1 MVKDK
6 LGIKIKNFKN
16 LSKLNIGILGGSF
29 DPAHLGHVS
38 ISSKAIKFLNL
49 KQMWWLVASQNPLK
63 EKNQKKSLQNRL
75 LSAKLINKNYKIK
88 TLALEKKI
96 GTSYSYDTLISIKNR
111 MPRAKIFWIMGADNL
126 HTMHKW
132 YKWKKLFY
140 ICPIIVFNRPGYFYK
155 SLSSKA
161 AKCYWRY
168 KVDIRKINGFSS
180 KNLPLW
186 TFINNSYDHNSSTK
200 IRRNEDTE

>member
-1 MVKDK
+1 MK
-6 LGIKIKNFKN
+6 
-16 LSKLNIGILGGSF
+16 IGILGGSF
-29 DPAHLGHVS
+29 DPAHLGHLS
-38 ISSKAIKFLNL
+38 ISTKAIKVLNL

-63 EKNQKKSLQNRL
+63 NKNQKKSLQNRL

-88 TLALEKKI
+88 PLALEENI
-96 GTSYSYDTLISIKNR
+96 GTNYSYDTLIKIKSR

-126 HTMHKW
+126 YNMHKW

-161 AKCYWRY
+161 AKYYWRN
-168 KVDIRKINGFSS
+168 KVNIRKINNFSS
-180 KNLPLW
+180 NSLPLW
-186 TFINNSYDHNSSTK
+186 AFIDNSYDHNSSTK
-200 IRRNEDTE
+200 IRNSKDKKY